1 MATRA
6 KHRERSKRR
15 YAQHE
20 SAKNWFF
27 TCCGRYAYGIA
38 QNKKYR

>member
-1 MATRA
+1 MT
-6 KHRERSKRR
+6 KHQKRSKRSYR
-15 YAQHE
+15 RNE

-38 QNKKYR
+38 QMKVKA